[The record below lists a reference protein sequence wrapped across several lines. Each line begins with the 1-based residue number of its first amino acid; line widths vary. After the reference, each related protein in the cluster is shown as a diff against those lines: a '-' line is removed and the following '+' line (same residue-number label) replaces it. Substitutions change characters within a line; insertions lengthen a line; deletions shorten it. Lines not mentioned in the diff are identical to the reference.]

1 MKHEKYV
8 VRLSGEER
16 VECQEVIKKLKG
28 SGQKVRRAQ
37 MLLKADV
44 DGPGWTDG
52 EIAEA
57 FDKHPAT
64 PKRVASAGV
73 CRVQT
78 VEKVRK
84 KLVTE
89 GFEIALNGKK
99 RAEPPRARKFDGKAE
114 AKLKVALLGAI
125 AMRLGKPPEGYGK
138 WTLRFPRRTGVRWLI
153 NWWC

>member
-57 FDKHPAT
+57 FD
-64 PKRVASAGV
+64 